1 MALKVVR
8 DSTKNFNASISVDR
22 NKGDEIPDQHRR
34 GMLRT
39 RNMIIVLVDV
49 AIGEGSRYYF
59 VQQDSSTT

>member
-8 DSTKNFNASISVDR
+8 DSTKDFNASISVDR
-22 NKGDEIPDQHRR
+22 NKGDEIPGQK

-59 VQQDSSTT
+59 VQQASSTT